1 MGAALTRRSF
11 AMLALL
17 APGTAWSQAWPSR
30 PVRIVVPTGAGGIT
44 DILARQVG
52 QRLAER
58 LGQPVVIDNRP
69 GAGGIVGTEAVA
81 RAAPDGHTLLMVF
94 PSHTLN
100 PALRSN
106 LPYDTERDFA
116 PVGTV
121 STVSLALLVAAASPA
136 RDVEGLVSLA
146 RRDRLTYA
154 TVGVG
159 SLGHLGAELFRSA
172 AGIELTHV
180 PFRSTPEAQT
190 ALLRGDVSLFFDTP
204 ITALPMLRDGR
215 LRALGVTTAAR
226 NPALPDVP
234 TVAEAGLPGFEVESW
249 NGLLAPAGTPRPV
262 IERLSEDLRA
272 ILAEPDMRA
281 RLAEQGAEPAPSAPD
296 AFARRIRDDLA
307 KWAGVV
313 RAAGIQPD

>member
-1 MGAALTRRSF
+1 MHAALTKRAF
-11 AMLALL
+11 AALALL
-17 APGTAWSQAWPSR
+17 APLAALAQAWPSR

-44 DILARQVG
+44 DILARLVG

-58 LGQPVVIDNRP
+58 LGQPVVIENRP
-69 GAGGIVGTEAVA
+69 GAGGIVGTEAAA

-100 PALRSN
+100 PALRRT
-106 LPYDTERDFA
+106 LPYETERDFA
-116 PVGTV
+116 PIGTV

-136 RDVEGLVSLA
+136 RDVGGLVSLA
-146 RRDRLTYA
+146 RRDRLA
-154 TVGVG
+154 CASVGAG
-159 SLGHLGAELFRSA
+159 SLGHLGAELFRSR

-190 ALLRGDVSLFFDTP
+190 ALLRGDVALFFDTP

-226 NPALPDVP
+226 NPALPEVP

-249 NGLLAPAGTPRPV
+249 NGLLAPAGTSRAIV
-262 IERLSEDLRA
+262 ERLSGELRA
-272 ILAEPDMRA
+272 ILAEPEMRA
-281 RLAEQGAEPAPSAPD
+281 RLAEQGADPAPTTPD
-296 AFARRIRDDLA
+296 TFAQRIRDDLA

>member
-1 MGAALTRRSF
+1 MELTKRSL
-11 AMLALL
+11 AGVALL
-17 APGTAWSQAWPSR
+17 GPFAARAQARPSR

-44 DILARQVG
+44 DILARMVG

-69 GAGGIVGTEAVA
+69 GADGIVGTEAAA

-100 PALRSN
+100 PALRRT

-116 PVGTV
+116 PIGTV

-136 RDVEGLVSLA
+136 RDIEGLVALA

-154 TVGVG
+154 TVGAG
-159 SLGHLGAELFRSA
+159 SLGHLGAELFRST

-215 LRALGVTTAAR
+215 SASPPPHATR
-226 NPALPDVP
+226 PCP
-234 TVAEAGLPGFEVESW
+234 TFRPSWRPVCPGSTW
-249 NGLLAPAGTPRPV
+249 RAGTGSSHPPARPA
-262 IERLSEDLRA
+262 RSSSAFRKTCGPSSASRRCARA
-272 ILAEPDMRA
+272 WPSRA
-281 RLAEQGAEPAPSAPD
+281 PIPPPPPPTPSPGASATT
-296 AFARRIRDDLA
+296 
-307 KWAGVV
+307 
-313 RAAGIQPD
+313 

>member
-1 MGAALTRRSF
+1 MELTKRSL
-11 AMLALL
+11 AGVALL
-17 APGTAWSQAWPSR
+17 GPFAARAQARPSR

-44 DILARQVG
+44 DILARMVG

-69 GAGGIVGTEAVA
+69 GADGIVGTEAAA

-100 PALRSN
+100 PALRRT

-116 PVGTV
+116 PIGTV

-136 RDVEGLVSLA
+136 RDIEGLVALA

-154 TVGVG
+154 TVGAG
-159 SLGHLGAELFRSA
+159 SLGHLGAELFRST

-234 TVAEAGLPGFEVESW
+234 TVVEAGLPGFDVESW
-249 NGLLAPAGTPRPV
+249 NGLLAPAGTPRPIV
-262 IERLSEDLRA
+262 ERLSEDLRA
-272 ILAEPDMRA
+272 ILGEPEVRA
-281 RLAEQGAEPAPSAPD
+281 RLAEQGADPAPTTPD
-296 AFARRIRDDLA
+296 AFARRVRDDLA
-307 KWAGVV
+307 RWSGVV